1 MWLFKRNK
9 KTQESKIKN
18 KGEIFEEKLLQEYG
32 QCRTNANFGL
42 KILFITDTHNCLAY
56 TDKYINYLKG
66 LNHEDYD
73 ICLILGDLSG
83 LDFDAIKAVIPN
95 EKLYGIVGNHDS
107 INALEVNNIKN
118 INGQVIECKGVKIAA
133 IMGSN
138 RYKSGDYGMITQEE
152 CSDLANNM
160 DSADILVSHDK
171 AYIFDRNDNVHD
183 GLRGITEYIY
193 KNHIPLHIHGHLHE
207 EMEEILKNGTKSIGV
222 YQIKLMEV

>member
-1 MWLFKRNK
+1 MWLFNRNK
-9 KTQESKIKN
+9 KIQEGKIKN

-32 QCRTNANFGL
+32 QCRPNVNFGL

-56 TDKYINYLKG
+56 TDKYINYLKS
-66 LNHEDYD
+66 LNQEDYD

-207 EMEEILKNGTKSIGV
+207 EMEEALKNGTKSIGV

>member
-32 QCRTNANFGL
+32 PCRTNENLSL

-56 TDKYINYLKG
+56 TDKYINYLKS
-66 LNHEDYD
+66 LNQEDYD

-83 LDFDAIKAVIPN
+83 SDFETIKAIIPD

-107 INALEVNNIKN
+107 INALEANNIKN

-138 RYKSGDYGMITQEE
+138 RYKSGAYGMITQEE
-152 CSDLANNM
+152 CSDLAKNM
-160 DSADILVSHDK
+160 NSADILVSHDK
-171 AYIFDRNDNVHD
+171 AYVFDRNDNVHD

-207 EMEEILKNGTKSIGV
+207 EMEETLKNGTKSIGV

>member
-32 QCRTNANFGL
+32 PCRPNENLGL

-56 TDKYINYLKG
+56 TDKYINYIKS
-66 LNHEDYD
+66 LNQEDYD

-83 LDFDAIKAVIPN
+83 SDFETIKAIIPD
-95 EKLYGIVGNHDS
+95 EKLYGIVGNHGS
-107 INALEVNNIKN
+107 INALEANNIKN

-138 RYKSGDYGMITQEE
+138 RYKSGTYGMITQEE
-152 CSDLANNM
+152 CSDLAKNM
-160 DSADILVSHDK
+160 NSADILVSHDK
-171 AYIFDRNDNVHD
+171 AYVFDRNDNVHD

-207 EMEEILKNGTKSIGV
+207 EMEETLKNGTKSIGV